1 MTSGTNS
8 NSGIHSLYNFYF
20 FCKQNIAKR
29 MLYIGL
35 KFSSN
40 SSKRTRYVGL
50 KFRQFE
56 LILILT

>member
-8 NSGIHSLYNFYF
+8 NSGIHSLYNFDF

-35 KFSSN
+35 KKKKKVKGMFIVEDALS
-40 SSKRTRYVGL
+40 
-50 KFRQFE
+50 
-56 LILILT
+56 